1 MTTVFISIGS
11 NIDPDKHIRAGV
23 SALANQFGKLKLSS
37 VYQADAIGFIGAP
50 FLNLIAAF
58 DTELSAAEVDAILDN
73 IEQDNG
79 RTSEQKK
86 FNPRTLD
93 LDLVLYGSYIS
104 DDPQLDIPR
113 QEITRYAF
121 VLEPLAEIAASLL
134 HPIVKR
140 PYGELWLHFDK
151 TNLVQQR
158 INFTWD

>member
-11 NIDPDKHIRAGV
+11 NIEPDKYIRAGV
-23 SALANQFGKLKLSS
+23 SALASQFGKLRLSS

-58 DTELSAAEVDAILDN
+58 DTQLSATEVDAILDN

-79 RTSEQKK
+79 RTSQQKK

-93 LDLVLYGSYIS
+93 LDLVLYGNYIS
-104 DDPQLDIPR
+104 NDPQLEIPR
-113 QEITRYAF
+113 KEIIRYAF

-134 HPIVKR
+134 HPIVKQS
-140 PYGELWLHFDK
+140 YAELWLHFDK
-151 TNLVQQR
+151 TDLVQQR
-158 INFTWD
+158 IDFTWG

>member
-11 NIDPDKHIRAGV
+11 NIEPDKHIRAGV
-23 SALANQFGKLKLSS
+23 NALASQFGKLRLSS

-58 DTELSAAEVDAILDN
+58 DTQLSATEVDAILDN

-79 RTSEQKK
+79 RTSQQKK

-93 LDLVLYGSYIS
+93 LDLVLYGNYIS
-104 DDPQLDIPR
+104 NDPQLEIPR
-113 QEITRYAF
+113 KEITRYAF

-134 HPIVKR
+134 HPIVKQ
-140 PYGELWLHFDK
+140 PYAELWLHFDK
-151 TNLVQQR
+151 TDLVQKR
-158 INFTWD
+158 IDFAWD

>member
-11 NIDPDKHIRAGV
+11 NIEPDKHIRAGV
-23 SALANQFGKLKLSS
+23 SALASQFGKLRLSS

-58 DTELSAAEVDAILDN
+58 DTQLSATEVDAILDN

-79 RTSEQKK
+79 RTSQQKK

-93 LDLVLYGSYIS
+93 LDLVLYGNYIS
-104 DDPQLDIPR
+104 NDPQLEIPR
-113 QEITRYAF
+113 KEIIHYAF

-134 HPIVKR
+134 HPIVKQ
-140 PYGELWLHFDK
+140 PYAELWLHFDK
-151 TNLVQQR
+151 TDLVQQR
-158 INFTWD
+158 IDFTWD